1 MNGGVGACS
10 ALQKSVERETGVEG
24 KEYYCWRIPTTIK
37 LENYQ

>member
-1 MNGGVGACS
+1 MGAYS
-10 ALQKSVERETGVEG
+10 VLPKSVKLETGVEG